1 MSASAD
7 DGTGWL
13 GIGLKGWT
21 LAVVGAGTFMSALD
35 TSIVNVA
42 LPVIR
47 ASTHASVSTVE
58 WVLLAY
64 LVTASSALLLFG
76 RLADLYGRRRLYLA
90 GLLVFVAG
98 SLACGLSGHIGGLIA
113 SRAAQGIGAAMIF
126 ALGPAI
132 LISAF
137 PAGERGRALGL
148 QATLTYLGLTLGPGL
163 GGLLLARWD
172 WPAIFLVNV
181 PIGLAMAALA
191 AKTLRDERRE
201 GGTQTFDP
209 AGAATMALALA
220 ATLLVLNKGGDW
232 GWSSPWVAALAA
244 LAVAAGATFVA
255 VERRA
260 AQPALD
266 LALFLDRDFS
276 VAVLS
281 SYLCYV
287 ASAAVSFLMPF
298 FLLHACGYAP
308 PRAGAILMAV
318 PLVMMGVTGPSGWL
332 SDRIGVRAPATLG
345 LALLSLGV
353 GLLSRIDVADPA
365 AQTVALLA
373 CIGLGA
379 GLFTAPNNSAIMG
392 AVPASRR
399 GVAGAVLSA
408 ARTVGFASGVA
419 LAGLAYT
426 HGLTAGAA
434 HPSAERTAHAVRSGL
449 RVTAAVAVIAT
460 LCSCVR
466 GSGKTAGSICGTHA
480 QG

>member
-1 MSASAD
+1 MSEAAD
-7 DGTGWL
+7 VGTGWL
-13 GIGLKGWT
+13 GIGLKWWT

-47 ASTHASVSTVE
+47 ASTQASVATVE

-64 LVTASSALLLFG
+64 LVTVSSALLLFG
-76 RLADLYGRRRLYLA
+76 RLADLYGRRRIYLA
-90 GLLVFVAG
+90 GLLVFVSG

-209 AGAATMALALA
+209 AGAATMALALS
-220 ATLLVLNKGGDW
+220 ATLLVLNKGSDW

-255 VERRA
+255 IERRA

-287 ASAAVSFLMPF
+287 VSASVSFLMPF

-318 PLVMMGVTGPSGWL
+318 PLVMLGVTGPSGWL

-353 GLLSRIDVADPA
+353 GLLSRIEVAGPA
-365 AQTVALLA
+365 AGTAALLA
-373 CIGLGA
+373 CTGLGA

-426 HGLTAGAA
+426 HGLTAGATL
-434 HPSAERTAHAVRSGL
+434 PSAERTARAVRSGL
-449 RVTAAVAVIAT
+449 RVTAAVAVVAT

-466 GSGKTAGSICGTHA
+466 GSGMTVGDIRGARA